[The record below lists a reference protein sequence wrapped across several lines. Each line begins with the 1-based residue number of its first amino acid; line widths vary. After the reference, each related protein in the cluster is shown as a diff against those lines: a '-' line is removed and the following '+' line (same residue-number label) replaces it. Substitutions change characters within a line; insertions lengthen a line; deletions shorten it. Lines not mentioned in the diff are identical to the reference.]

1 MSTPKQISEEE
12 LIPLLL
18 KKNSYGLETLY
29 DNYSA
34 SLYGVI
40 QRIVQNDE
48 VAELLLK
55 ITFIKIWNNFSQY
68 NPSKDR
74 LAAWMITIARNTAM
88 DKRYSIEQQNKGQYK
103 SIEKILA
110 EASPVQAGGS
120 SKEISGLKKLILEMD
135 SEYSQILYLLFYAGF
150 SQSEVALKLNI
161 PLGTVKSR
169 ARTAIL
175 KLRTYLG
182 QIPD

>member
-1 MSTPKQISEEE
+1 MNAEKQISEEE

-18 KKNSYGLETLY
+18 KKSSNGLEVLY
-29 DNYSA
+29 DNYSS

-40 QRIVQNDE
+40 HRIVQNEE
-48 VAELLLK
+48 VSELLLK

-88 DKRYSIEQQNKGQYK
+88 DKRYSSEQQNKGQYK

-110 EASPVQAGGS
+110 EATPLQAGGNTT
-120 SKEISGLKKLILEMD
+120 EISGLKKLILEMD

>member
-1 MSTPKQISEEE
+1 MSAPKQISEEE

-18 KKNSYGLETLY
+18 KKSSYGLEVLY
-29 DNYSA
+29 DNYSS

-40 QRIVQNDE
+40 QRIVQNEE

-74 LAAWMITIARNTAM
+74 LAAWMITIARNTAL
-88 DKRYSIEQQNKGQYK
+88 DKRYSSELQDREQYK
-103 SIEKILA
+103 SIDKILQDA
-110 EASPVQAGGS
+110 MPVQASGHNV
-120 SKEISGLKKLILEMD
+120 EVSGLKKLILGMEK
-135 SEYSQILYLLFYAGF
+135 EYSQILYLLFFAGF

-161 PLGTVKSR
+161 PLGTVKNRS
-169 ARTAIL
+169 RTAIL
-175 KLRTYLG
+175 KLRTYLD
-182 QIPD
+182 QIPA